1 MVSADG
7 GISHRVRL
15 PTGESSNESSNG
27 RSVTGGYRQVRL
39 VTSILQNPTS
49 KVLSWYSLVLAETAL
64 TELGD
69 RRSGVQISPARQTR
83 PGSRAALRSGE
94 VVALRNRL
102 VAIGRH
108 RVVAAR
114 GNEARLGCVDVSAAV
129 PGSNVECSLR
139 RGISGSDALHVR
151 SGLVQ
156 AGARRSRDGRA
167 RSTDAH
173 RAFSATSRDR
183 SGNIS

>member
-1 MVSADG
+1 MGERRTRDPCPMRRSTASAKSSSPWWARPAASRPGDRWVLRAGRPGVSG
-7 GISHRVRL
+7 VPS
-15 PTGESSNESSNG
+15 PTPDPRRFLAPASTEWVGSWCGDAEVPA
-27 RSVTGGYRQVRL
+27 RPLWRL
-39 VTSILQNPTS
+39 V
-49 KVLSWYSLVLAETAL
+49 LVVT
-64 TELGD
+64 
-69 RRSGVQISPARQTR
+69 P
-83 PGSRAALRSGE
+83 
-94 VVALRNRL
+94 
-102 VAIGRH
+102 RH

-151 SGLVQ
+151 SGLAQ
-156 AGARRSRDGRA
+156 TGAGRSRDGRA